1 MILRD
6 VVIAG
11 VYASQQARL
20 IEDRTP
26 MQLAIEVI
34 RGALDDAGMAM
45 DEVDGIAV
53 DWPGP
58 GGAPGDFGSW
68 ARYFGGSLNWIGESL
83 FSTAGVRGLAQAAA
97 AIATGQCDTIVMG
110 GGMAGTEARKRFAT
124 VSAGSA
130 REFFDCWGAYV
141 APAFAL
147 IAQRHM
153 HEFGTRPEHL
163 AEVAATIRNN
173 GSLNPEAV
181 MFGKGP
187 YSIEDVLS
195 SPMISTPFHLLDICL
210 VAQGGAG
217 MVLTSRERARD
228 LPGKSV
234 SILGIA
240 QEIHDG
246 IYVHPPVYRADGRLG
261 KNALE
266 RAFGM
271 AGLAPADV
279 DVFCLYDPN
288 SFEIIRQ
295 LELLG
300 LCSEG
305 EGGPFVAEGSIRRDG
320 PHPVNP
326 EGGCL
331 SYSWNG
337 VQQMT
342 LKIVEC
348 VRQLRGDAGNRQ
360 IQGASIALA
369 TVGGPGAHKFEA
381 GVFGLA

>member
-1 MILRD
+1 MQLRE

-11 VYASQQARL
+11 VYASHQARL

-26 MQLAIEVI
+26 MQLCMEVI
-34 RGALDDAGMAM
+34 QGALKDAGIPLA
-45 DEVDGIAV
+45 EVDGIAV

-58 GGAPGDFGSW
+58 GGTAGDFGCW
-68 ARYFGGSLNWIGESL
+68 ARVLGRPLNWIGESL
-83 FSTAGVRGLAQAAA
+83 FSTAGVRGLAQAAG

-110 GGMAGTEARKRFAT
+110 GGMAGTEARQRFAT

-141 APAFAL
+141 APVFAL

-153 HEFGTRPEHL
+153 HQFGTKPEHL
-163 AEVAATIRNN
+163 AEVAATIRNH
-173 GSLNPEAV
+173 GSDNPDAV

-187 YSIEDVLS
+187 YAVDDVLN

-210 VAQGGAG
+210 VAQGGAAI
-217 MVLTSRERARD
+217 VLTTKERARD
-228 LPGKSV
+228 LPARSV
-234 SILGIA
+234 KILGTA
-240 QEIHDG
+240 QDIHDG
-246 IYVHPPVYRADGRLG
+246 LYVQPPIYRRDGYLG
-261 KNALE
+261 KEAVR

-271 AGLAPADV
+271 AGVNPTDV

-295 LELLG
+295 FELLG

-305 EGGPFVAEGSIRRDG
+305 EGGPFVAGGTIRRDG
-320 PHPVNP
+320 RFPVNP

-331 SYSWNG
+331 SHSWNG

-348 VRQLRGDAGNRQ
+348 VRQLRGVAGHRQ
-360 IQGASIALA
+360 IPDAEVAMA
-369 TVGGPGAHKFEA
+369 TVGGPGAHKYEVGIFA
-381 GVFGLA
+381 RL